1 MRRPAPGAARRR
13 ASAGSYSLMT
23 TMTAEISTQITMA
36 ICMKSQKRG
45 KPVTEPL

>member
-1 MRRPAPGAARRR
+1 
-13 ASAGSYSLMT
+13 MT
-23 TMTAEISTQITMA
+23 TITAEINTQITMA

>member
-1 MRRPAPGAARRR
+1 VRRPAAGRRIG